1 MFKVPRGDDPEKY
14 NWLADELTLIDF
26 GEAQYFIPRKGRELT
41 PKKLNTTYLLP
52 LALSP
57 WELQGSMAG
66 PRDDF
71 FRLFERISE
80 VLSNGARGNRKAMM
94 SHHLATDNLF
104 LDPTWKAGRLAKA
117 GRKSFHGEEFC
128 YNMGLTREN
137 RTMLQSHFQLALDA
151 IFGCCS
157 RDDLPG
163 DGTIKSDPQ
172 YA

>member
-1 MFKVPRGDDPEKY
+1 MKRGFRGSPKLVEAVLTFRKALDLLKTLHHSGVLHGDIHLGNIVFKVPRGDDPEKY

-94 SHHLATDNLF
+94 SHHLATDNPF
-104 LDPTWKAGRLAKA
+104 LEPTWKAGRMAKA
-117 GRKSFHGEEFC
+117 GR
-128 YNMGLTREN
+128 
-137 RTMLQSHFQLALDA
+137 
-151 IFGCCS
+151 
-157 RDDLPG
+157 
-163 DGTIKSDPQ
+163 
-172 YA
+172 